1 MQLPLYNVEGKKN
14 GKITLDEEIFKGE
27 INRWVLREAILA
39 HQTNRRRGTASTK
52 TRGEVSGGGR
62 KPFAQKGTGRAR
74 AGTIRSPLWVG
85 GGVVFGPKS
94 RSFEYSLPKKTKR
107 LVFKSSLRKKLKENL
122 FFVLDSLELEE
133 PKTRKMVEFLSHFP
147 VKGRSLLILEEWDE
161 KIRRATSNLPNLRIS
176 LAYLVSAYDILFHQS
191 VFITRGALRKIE
203 ERLRK

>member
-1 MQLPLYNVEGKKN
+1 MQLPLYNVEGKKA
-14 GKITLDEEIFKGE
+14 GKITLDEDIFKGE

-52 TRGEVSGGGR
+52 TRGEVRGGGR
-62 KPFAQKGTGRAR
+62 KPFVQKGTGRAR

-85 GGVVFGPKS
+85 GGIVFGPKS
-94 RSFEYSLPKKTKR
+94 RSFEYSLSKRTKR

-122 FFVLDSLELEE
+122 FFILDSLELEE

-191 VFITRGALRKIE
+191 VFITRGALRKME

>member
-14 GKITLDEEIFKGE
+14 GKITLDEDIFKGE
-27 INRWVLREAILA
+27 INRWVLREEILA
-39 HQTNRRRGTASTK
+39 HQINRRRGTASTK
-52 TRGEVSGGGR
+52 TRGEVRGGGR
-62 KPFAQKGTGRAR
+62 KPFVQKGTGRAR

-85 GGVVFGPKS
+85 GGIVFGPKS
-94 RSFEYSLPKKTKR
+94 RSFEYSLSKRTKR

-122 FFVLDSLELEE
+122 FFILDSLELEE

-191 VFITRGALRKIE
+191 VFITRGALRKME